1 MPASDEDNGPTPAA
15 TASPLRYN
23 RIAGH
28 SKARLEA
35 LSDGVFAVAM
45 TLLVLDLHVPAR
57 DAVRSE
63 PELLDALRAL
73 EPNLLVYGLSFLTL
87 GIFWVGQQTQLNQLA
102 RSDRD
107 LTWLHLAF
115 LCAVS
120 LLPFITTLMAAFIGY
135 RTALVV
141 YWADIFALGALLFAS
156 WHVACK
162 RNLFKD
168 AEAEVLGRA
177 VQARIRRAQLLYFAA
192 LVLGLFGPRISL
204 WVIVAIQLNYA
215 IAPRIR
221 FLQRL

>member
-1 MPASDEDNGPTPAA
+1 VPGRGGSGTPGPAGEPAQY
-15 TASPLRYN
+15 S

-35 LSDGVFAVAM
+35 LSDGVFAIAM
-45 TLLVLDLHVPAR
+45 TLLVLDLRAPASEAILSER
-57 DAVRSE
+57 D
-63 PELLDALRAL
+63 LLAALVAL

-87 GIFWVGQQTQLNQLA
+87 GIFWVGQQTQLNQLT

-115 LCAVS
+115 LCAVT
-120 LLPFITTLMAAFIGY
+120 LLPAITALMAEFIRY

-156 WHVACK
+156 WHIACG
-162 RNLFKD
+162 RGLFKD
-168 AEAEVLGRA
+168 AEAAALGRA
-177 VQARIRRAQLLYFAA
+177 VQRRIVRAQGLYFAA
-192 LVLGLFGPRISL
+192 LLLGLFGARISL
-204 WVIVAIQLNYA
+204 WAIVAIQVNYA
-215 IAPRIR
+215 IAPRVR